1 MSRNEGLLSK
11 HHFEGEVAHTGD
23 HPPVFRWGVPA
34 DSCPAMGAGMLLTAA
49 DGKISPSNGSG
60 AIVGVLDE
68 PFEAGDASLKYL
80 AHGTVKLA
88 MLKVSGGDAPDA
100 SALAALEAAGIYPV

>member
-1 MSRNEGLLSK
+1 MVNEGLLSK
-11 HHFEGEVAHTGD
+11 HHFEGEVVHTGD

-60 AIVGVLDE
+60 AIVGVLDDLAKGKLKLSFGDEYADREE
-68 PFEAGDASLKYL
+68 PSVAVISEGRTFDLRGF
-80 AHGTVKLA
+80 
-88 MLKVSGGDAPDA
+88 
-100 SALAALEAAGIYPV
+100 